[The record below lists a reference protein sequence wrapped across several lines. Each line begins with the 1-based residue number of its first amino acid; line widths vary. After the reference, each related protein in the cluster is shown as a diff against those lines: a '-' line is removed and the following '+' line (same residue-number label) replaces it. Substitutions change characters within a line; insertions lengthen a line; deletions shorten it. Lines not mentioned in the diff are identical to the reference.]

1 MSIHLPATRRMDS
14 NKVNERLRFF
24 GQWLKN
30 PKQTA
35 SVTPSSPEL
44 ATALLKELPDDARRV
59 IELGGG
65 TGAITRAILT
75 HGIAPANLLVL
86 ELNAELQRRLQAD
99 MPDAVVLAEDAARL
113 PLVAERSGWMAGG
126 HADAVVSGLGLLAMD
141 RDHQRAI
148 LGAAF
153 TCLAPSGRF
162 IQFTYGPLSPVS
174 NEVLE
179 DLGLSA
185 RRGEFVLRNVPPA
198 TVWIIS
204 RRRTTE
210 IRPRTVR

>member
-1 MSIHLPATRRMDS
+1 MDS

-44 ATALLKELPDDARRV
+44 AAALLKELPGDTRRV

-65 TGAITRAILT
+65 TGAITRAILA
-75 HGIAPANLLVL
+75 HGVAASDLLVV

-99 MPDAVVLAEDAARL
+99 IPDAVVLAEDAARL
-113 PLVAERSGWMAGG
+113 PAVADASGWLAAGP
-126 HADAVVSGLGLLAMD
+126 ADAVVSGLGLLAMD

-153 TCLAPSGRF
+153 TCLQPNGYF

-174 NEVLE
+174 NGVLE

-198 TVWIIS
+198 TVWVIS
-204 RRRTTE
+204 RRRATE